1 MKNYNN
7 TNIAGKIRL
16 KLEKNRPA
24 SRGHETTNMG
34 ALSFQFSASNWSS
47 GRESQ
52 KRPIIFCTEFLIYCF
67 PLKGN

>member
-1 MKNYNN
+1 MKNYN
-7 TNIAGKIRL
+7 TNIVGIIRL

-34 ALSFQFSASNWSS
+34 ALSFQFSASDWSS

-52 KRPIIFCTEFLIYCF
+52 KRTIILCTKFLIYCF